1 MYSIAPQPQ
10 LVVLPQQ
17 GYIPQPNYSQPNFY
31 GPQPQYIVQG
41 YMPQGYMPQGYM
53 PQQQQI
59 MHAQPPPQQQG
70 QSSGNPAPPATTVI
84 AVTEE
89 KKKEKEVA
97 MKTHAA
103 KIEKMAV
110 ELHKALK
117 GWFTNDDLLI
127 SILGATSY
135 WDLQDAR
142 RVYEKEYKKELPK
155 EIKSGTKFNYSKAAA
170 HLTYDRAEYDAEI
183 LMDSV
188 KGLGT
193 DDGQL
198 IEVVCTRSPK
208 EIEMMLEAFKRL
220 YKKDPL
226 KEVQDDVSGDYGKLL
241 HTVLS
246 SKRPMPDVK
255 QMADD
260 VVALYRAGE
269 DRLGTDEDTF
279 IRIIGGY
286 CRPYVE
292 QLSILYKN
300 KYGND
305 LISVIESETS
315 WNFKKSLLALVTPV
329 PEWYAN
335 KLLASMD
342 RVGTADKTLI
352 RIMVSQKDRYL
363 PEIIKIF
370 DSRNKQNL
378 AAWLD
383 EETSGDY
390 YRILVAI
397 HGYSYKQ
404 LQEKEAAAAAA
415 AAAAAQAAQIAQQQ
429 QQAFLLKQQQMQQQ
443 GQMQQGQPQQQ
454 QMQMQMQPQ
463 QFQQYVVK

>member
-1 MYSIAPQPQ
+1 MYSINPQPQ
-10 LVVLPQQ
+10 LVVIPQQ
-17 GYIPQPNYSQPNFY
+17 GYIPQPNFY
-31 GPQPQYIVQG
+31 APQPQYYPQQIVQQG
-41 YMPQGYMPQGYM
+41 YVPQGYMPQGYL
-53 PQQQQI
+53 PQQQVV
-59 MHAQPPPQQQG
+59 HAQPPPQQQG
-70 QSSGNPAPPATTVI
+70 QSSGNPTSAPVTV
-84 AVTEE
+84 VNLTEE

-110 ELHKALK
+110 DLHKALK
-117 GWFTNDDLLI
+117 GWFTNDDALI

-269 DRLGTDEDTF
+269 DRLGTDEDVF

-305 LISVIESETS
+305 LITVIESETS

-335 KLLASMD
+335 KLLDAMD

-352 RIMVSQKDRYL
+352 RIFVTQKDRYL
-363 PEIIKIF
+363 PDIIKIF
-370 DSRNKQNL
+370 DGKNKKNL
-378 AAWLD
+378 AQWLD

-390 YRILVAI
+390 YRILLGIQA
-397 HGYSYKQ
+397 YSLKQ
-404 LQEKEAAAAAA
+404 LQEKEAFAAAA
-415 AAAAAQAAQIAQQQ
+415 AAAAAQQAQIAQQQ
-429 QQAFLLKQQQMQQQ
+429 QQAYLQKQQQMQ
-443 GQMQQGQPQQQ
+443 PQQQ
-454 QMQMQMQPQ
+454 QQMQQMQMQPQ
-463 QFQQYVVK
+463 QFQQFQVVQK